1 MSSATSTDALWV
13 ILDANERVMLICG
26 GADAPEVA
34 AEWRDRGF
42 RVSRLDNHQVHAA

>member
-1 MSSATSTDALWV
+1 MSSVTSTDAFWV
-13 ILDANERVMLICG
+13 ILDANDRVVLICG

-42 RVSRLDNHQVHAA
+42 RVSRLDTRQVHAA